1 VFKLAGRGLPEPQ
14 GGRVGDLVVQTFIET
29 PKKLSTEQEKI
40 LRQLAELEKVD
51 VMPQRKNFLD
61 RIRDYFTSTEP
72 ASEAPA
78 EQE

>member
-1 VFKLAGRGLPEPQ
+1 
-14 GGRVGDLVVQTFIET
+14 VGDLVVQTFIET
-29 PKKLSTEQEKI
+29 PKKLSAEQEKL

-61 RIRDYFTSTEP
+61 RIRDYFKSNEP

-78 EQE
+78 EQEN